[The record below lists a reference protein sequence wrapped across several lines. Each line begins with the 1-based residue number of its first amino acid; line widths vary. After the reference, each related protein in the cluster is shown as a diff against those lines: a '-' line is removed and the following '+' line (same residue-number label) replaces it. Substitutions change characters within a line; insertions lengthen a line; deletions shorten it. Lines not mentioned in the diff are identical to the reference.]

1 MKHKNLCDICKSKF
15 IKGITLIELL
25 IVLAIIGILSTISY
39 PSYVEF
45 IIRSNTAEATADLVR
60 LANLQEQFFV
70 DNRVYTDNI
79 AQLGIGVGETF
90 TTENDHFRI
99 TANVP
104 NENGNTF
111 TLTATALDWQFDNDI
126 RIGCRVIT
134 ITETGAKAPDICW
147 E

>member
-1 MKHKNLCDICKSKF
+1 MKHKNFCDVYKSKF

-25 IVLAIIGILSTISY
+25 IVLAIIGILSVISY

-70 DNRVYTDNI
+70 DNGAYTNNI
-79 AQLGIGVGETF
+79 AQLGIGVGPTF
-90 TTENDHFRI
+90 ITDNDHFLI
-99 TANVP
+99 TANV
-104 NENGNTF
+104 NGSTF
-111 TLTATALDWQFDNDI
+111 TLTATALDWQFDNDT
-126 RIGCRVIT
+126 RIDCRVIT
-134 ITETGAKAPDICW
+134 ITETGATAPDICW